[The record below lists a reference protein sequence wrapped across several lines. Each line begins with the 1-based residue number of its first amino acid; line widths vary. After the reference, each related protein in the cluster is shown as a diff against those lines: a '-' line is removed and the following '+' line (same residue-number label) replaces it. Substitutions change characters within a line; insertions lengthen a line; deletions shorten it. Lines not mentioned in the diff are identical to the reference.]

1 MENKSKLNIW
11 AGTGENTVLS
21 NLSARPFLYDD
32 REYVSVEH
40 AYQTLKSGR
49 FCEATYKDPRW
60 GAGLVKIKGK
70 LPAFTDDLYNI
81 YLMEDLIDESFEQ
94 NPKAKKALLAT
105 GDAVLTHTQDRSI
118 WRGVFPEILTELRKL
133 YSGKEKQ

>member
-11 AGTGENTVLS
+11 AGTGENTLLS
-21 NLSARPFLYDD
+21 NLSVRPFLYDD

-49 FCEATYKDPRW
+49 FCEDTYKDSRW
-60 GAGLVKIKGK
+60 DVGLIKIKGK

-81 YLMEDLIDESFEQ
+81 YLMKDLIHESFEQ
-94 NPKAKKALLAT
+94 NPKAKKALLNT

-118 WRGVFPEILTELRKL
+118 WKTVFPGILTELRKL
-133 YSGKEKQ
+133 YGGEEKQ